1 MQADS
6 LPTSG
11 LKVQHVTSISW
22 LAKATDAEVE
32 GLSVGSKNLTFI
44 PKKSPAQLAGRE
56 FHIKAESDAASAL
69 LILQAMT
76 PYLLF
81 AANDAGDPIALHI
94 DGGTN
99 VDWSLSYEYFD
110 QILMPT
116 LEERFGLKIER
127 QLDIRGWSL
136 GAASRGSITLKIY
149 PVARGQTLK
158 YTPPKKYTFPKSYDV
173 AAVDVSIITPASSHP
188 QLQSQLVQD
197 LGALYPDADVQ
208 FKLTQDSGSDSRW
221 SVLLVAH
228 SVDGIRW
235 GKDIL
240 RSMPK
245 KTKSRD
251 TFIKQLSSKLCRE
264 LHDEVSLGGQVDEH
278 LQDQVV
284 ALQALC
290 EGYSSFP
297 RGDGPGESDSEAEL
311 VGQIDNLSLK
321 GSRVRREK
329 TNEPFGHGTGH
340 TQTAR
345 WVVSQ
350 LLPKAEFYNKGD
362 FVKGAGFSL

>member
-1 MQADS
+1 M
-6 LPTSG
+6 
-11 LKVQHVTSISW
+11 QHVTSISW
-22 LAKATDAEVE
+22 LAQVTDADVE

-44 PKKSPAQLAGRE
+44 PKKSPTQLAGRE

-81 AANDAGDPIALHI
+81 AANDAGDPITLHI

-110 QILMPT
+110 QVLMPT

-127 QLDIRGWSL
+127 HLDVRGWSL
-136 GAASRGSITLKIY
+136 GPASRGSITLKIH
-149 PVARGQTLK
+149 PVPKGQTLK
-158 YTPPKKYTFPKSYDV
+158 YTPPNKYTFPTSYDV
-173 AAVDVSIITPASSHP
+173 STIDVNIIAPISFHA
-188 QLQSQLVQD
+188 QLQSQLVND
-197 LGALYPDADVQ
+197 LGALYPEADVQ
-208 FKLTQDSGSDSRW
+208 FKLTEGSGSDARW

-228 SVDGIRW
+228 SPDGIRW
-235 GKDIL
+235 GKDVL

-245 KTKSRD
+245 RISREV
-251 TFIKQLSSKLCRE
+251 FIKKLSSLVCRE
-264 LHDEVSLGGQVDEH
+264 LYDEISLCGQVDEH
-278 LQDQVV
+278 LQDQVI

-297 RGDGPGESDSEAEL
+297 RGDHPVDSNSEADL
-311 VGQIDNLSLK
+311 VGQIDSLSLE

-329 TNEPFGHGTGH
+329 THEPFGHGSGH

-345 WVVSQ
+345 WVASQ

-362 FVKGAGFSL
+362 LVKGIGFSL